1 MRLFL
6 IGLFIVSFLL
16 SSPQQNPSSAAVTPS
31 CHEYSFEGRVN
42 GGEEYS
48 HELGGGLSIH
58 LIPSLA
64 PKNENW
70 GWVIQVRPLDSTADY
85 AFPVNPPFH
94 FANSQWLSTGYDET
108 VEHQLRHEHE
118 GFFVLKR
125 KEYEDAAKLVG
136 EAMSRTDPEAAEK
149 FMAALP
155 SLRSAVLRFK
165 PIKYETSDGGKTVKW
180 MSFGVVVIAPAS
192 FQPAPDLNAK
202 DIACPSNHP

>member
-70 GWVIQVRPLDSTADY
+70 GWVIQVRPLDSTADTL
-85 AFPVNPPFH
+85 F
-94 FANSQWLSTGYDET
+94 LSIPLFILQTPSGSRQVT
-108 VEHQLRHEHE
+108 T
-118 GFFVLKR
+118 KR
-125 KEYEDAAKLVG
+125 W
-136 EAMSRTDPEAAEK
+136 S
-149 FMAALP
+149 
-155 SLRSAVLRFK
+155 
-165 PIKYETSDGGKTVKW
+165 TS
-180 MSFGVVVIAPAS
+180 
-192 FQPAPDLNAK
+192 
-202 DIACPSNHP
+202 